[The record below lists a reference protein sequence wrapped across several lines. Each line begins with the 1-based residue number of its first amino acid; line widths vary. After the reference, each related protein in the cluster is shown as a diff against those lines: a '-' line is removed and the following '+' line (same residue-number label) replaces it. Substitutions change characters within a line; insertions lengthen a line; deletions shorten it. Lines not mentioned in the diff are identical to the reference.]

1 MTDLVVNNANVLVVH
16 NLDNYGICDAIR
28 NYNKYRGAENCFD
41 ATIWGGV
48 CSNCAESEVS
58 RLVSSQR
65 ENLIRFI
72 YLPSRHKGGRMVR
85 PHYGKGS
92 DRRSTME
99 FPSLEI
105 LGYYEDRGSPAQVLW
120 IVPKLKS
127 LYVFGNSVH
136 NMLERWN
143 VSTTATT
150 RVTGGETPN
159 GANDGHPLL
168 LAWQVLDQCP
178 SLQEIICATPDFKTP
193 SKFHKHRRLLPPR
206 TIPWNKLRLLEIVL
220 QKEQAIN
227 ADNSKSDCPMAALP
241 RHVVNH
247 IVSFCHCEHW
257 QVTDFPA
264 ATTNTTDE

>member
-1 MTDLVVNNANVLVVH
+1 M
-16 NLDNYGICDAIR
+16 
-28 NYNKYRGAENCFD
+28 
-41 ATIWGGV
+41 
-48 CSNCAESEVS
+48 S

-85 PHYGKGS
+85 PHYDNGS

-105 LGYYEDRGSPAQVLW
+105 LGYYEDLGSPAKVLW

-143 VSTTATT
+143 VSTPATITATE
-150 RVTGGETPN
+150 GETPN
-159 GANDGHPLL
+159 GANDGQALL

-178 SLQEIICATPDFKTP
+178 ALEEIICATPDFKIP
-193 SKFHKHRRLLPPR
+193 NKFRMHRRLVPPR
-206 TIPWNKLRLLEIVL
+206 TIPWKKLRLLEIVL
-220 QKEQAIN
+220 RKEQAIK
-227 ADNSKSDCPMAALP
+227 DNSKSDCPLAALP
-241 RHVVNH
+241 RHIVDH
-247 IVSFCHCEHW
+247 IVSFLITSGWSQFEYS
-257 QVTDFPA
+257 TDMVKLL
-264 ATTNTTDE
+264 